1 MKKITFL
8 TLFLIPIIG
17 FAQSNNE
24 KIQNYL
30 NANASKLELTPRDI
44 TDWVVETERTST
56 STNINNYYVKQRYN
70 GTEVA
75 GMRSNFWM
83 KNGEVINL
91 NSQFIS
97 NLSSKVN
104 ATTPTFSVLEGLSK
118 AISLLSISNSGSF
131 QIIETISPKE
141 FKISNGT
148 LTEDPVTAKLVYQV
162 VDASTLKLAWEY
174 TLYTPDFQHLWNVR
188 IDALNGKILSKLDM
202 VVSCNFE
209 TKGNHKNHNH
219 SSADL
224 FAKSFLKETK
234 SFSPANVLGGNYRVI
249 PYNYTSPDHSPRQ
262 LISNPENALASPN
275 GWHNASVNIGETTT
289 TYTITRGNN
298 VFAKD
303 DWDGNNSGGT
313 SPDGTASL
321 TFDFPYGGNSVVAD
335 TYIDAANTNLF
346 YMCNMMHDVW
356 YQYGF
361 TEANGNFQTRTFG
374 RGGVGN
380 DAVNAEAQDGSKAAT
395 PSLNNANFSTPA
407 DGGAGRMQ
415 MFLWNVAPPTTM
427 VVNAPGGIGPYGIR
441 DNAFTP
447 GHVYFPSTGM
457 TSDLVLFD
465 DGIDPSSDAC
475 TAPINGAAIS
485 GKIAVIRRGVCTFV
499 SKVKMAQDAGA
510 IGVIIVNNDPLAGI
524 SMGGDA
530 TATGITIPAASMEFA
545 PGEDMIAA
553 MGIGTVNV
561 TITGPPPGFVN
572 ADGDFDNGIVA
583 HEYGHGISTRLV
595 GGSACLAAAE
605 QQGEGWS
612 DFFALM
618 MQMKAGDVGATGIGI
633 GTFANSQ
640 AIDGPGIREYRY
652 STDMSINQHT
662 FDDTN
667 HMYITD
673 ADGGEDIDQHS
684 VGTVWAA
691 MLWDLA
697 WAYVGKYGYDAD
709 IFNGTGG
716 NNKVMRLVLDG
727 LMLQPCN
734 ASFVESRDAIIAA
747 DQATTGGQD
756 FCLIWDVF
764 ARRGLGMNADSGTN
778 ATGDGVSNVE
788 SIKDQIEDF
797 TTPPDGPNCVLGVN
811 YFEHK
816 EMIKVYPNPS
826 NGLVNIRIDQY
837 VGKINL
843 QVVDINGRVVYTLK
857 NDDFNNEKT
866 IDLNKLQSGI
876 YVLKLIGEQLNYTQK
891 IILN

>member
-8 TLFLIPIIG
+8 TLFLIPFIG
-17 FAQSNNE
+17 FSQSNNE

-44 TDWVVETERTST
+44 TDWIVETERAST
-56 STNINNYYVKQRYN
+56 GTNINNYYVKQRYN

-75 GMRSNFWM
+75 GMRSNFWI

-104 ATTPTFSVLEGLSK
+104 ATTPTLSVLEGLSK

-202 VVSCNFE
+202 VVACNFE

-224 FAKSFLKETK
+224 FAKSFLKETTTL
-234 SFSPANVLGGNYRVI
+234 SPANVLGGNYRVI
-249 PYNYTSPDHSPRQ
+249 PYNYISPDDSPRQ

-321 TFDFPYGGNSVVAD
+321 TFDFPYPGVGVAPD
-335 TYIDAANTNLF
+335 TYIAAANTNLF
-346 YMCNMMHDVW
+346 YMCNIMHDVW

-380 DAVNAEAQDGSKAAT
+380 DAVNAEAQDGSKLAT
-395 PSLNNANFSTPA
+395 PNLNNANFSTPN

-415 MFLWNVAPPTTM
+415 MYVWNVGPPTTLVINTPSGM
-427 VVNAPGGIGPYGIR
+427 GPYNFR
-441 DNAFTP
+441 DSGFTP
-447 GHVYFPSTGM
+447 GHVNFPGAGL
-457 TSDLVLFD
+457 TSDLVLYQ
-465 DGIDPSSDAC
+465 DGTPDTSDAC
-475 TAPINGAAIS
+475 EAPVNAAALN
-485 GKIAVIRRGVCTFV
+485 GKIAVIRRGTCTFV
-499 SKVKMAQDAGA
+499 LKVKAAQDAGA
-510 IGVIIVNNDPLAGI
+510 IGVIVVNNVAGVI
-524 SMGGDA
+524 LMGGDA
-530 TATGITIPAASMEFA
+530 TANGITIPAGSMTQA
-545 PGEDMIAA
+545 DGEALIAA
-553 MGIGTVNV
+553 MGSGTVNV
-561 TITGPPPGFVN
+561 TISGPATVFIN
-572 ADGDFDNGIVA
+572 SDGDFDNAIVA

-595 GGSACLAAAE
+595 GGTACLAAAE

-618 MQMKAGDVGATGIGI
+618 MQMKAGDVGETGIGI
-633 GTFANSQ
+633 GTFVNSQ
-640 AIDGPGIREYRY
+640 PTTGPGIREYPY

-662 FDDTN
+662 FADTN
-667 HMYITD
+667 VMFIED
-673 ADGGEDIDQHS
+673 ATAGTEDIDQHS
-684 VGTVWAA
+684 VGSVWAA

-697 WAYVGKYGYDAD
+697 WKYVEKYGYDAD
-709 IFNGTGG
+709 IYTGTGG

-734 ASFVESRDAIIAA
+734 SSFIDSRDALIAA
-747 DQATTGGQD
+747 DQATTGGAD
-756 FCLIWDVF
+756 FCLIWNVF
-764 ARRGLGMNADSGTN
+764 ARRGLGLSASSGAN
-778 ATGDGVSNVE
+778 DPGDGISNVE
-788 SIKDQIEDF
+788 SIKDQVEAFDVP
-797 TTPPDGPNCVLGVN
+797 TSPTNCVLGVSH
-811 YFEHK
+811 FEQK
-816 EMIKVYPNPS
+816 MIKVYPNPS

-876 YVLKLIGEQLNYTQK
+876 YVLKLVGEQLNYTQK